1 MSKNERSK
9 NERSQL
15 QEDTGP
21 RKQQE
26 RQRRK
31 PDRRKPDQ
39 RIRRTCERLGSAL
52 VALIQEK
59 PIDDVTVQEVL
70 DRASVGRSTFYLHFR
85 DKDDLLLSQFERFL
99 ETMSTALSIRKEE
112 SHRVVPVAEL
122 FAHIGDQ
129 KKLYRT
135 LADSGRLNEFFDL
148 AQGYFAR
155 GIEQRL
161 TESRRLSNLRLSK
174 LPQRELAAHASALA
188 GSVLSLLRW
197 WLDRGAK
204 ESPRAMDELF
214 HRMVWNGL
222 Q

>member
-9 NERSQL
+9 LREHAGQ
-15 QEDTGP
+15 
-21 RKQQE
+21 RKQQ
-26 RQRRK
+26 QRRK
-31 PDRRKPDQ
+31 PDP
-39 RIRRTCERLGSAL
+39 RIRRTRERLGSAL
-52 VALIQEK
+52 VALIQER
-59 PIDDVTVQEVL
+59 PIDDVTVQDVL
-70 DRASVGRSTFYLHFR
+70 DRASVGRSTFYLHYS
-85 DKDDLLLSQFERFL
+85 DKDDLLLSQLEKFL

-122 FAHIGDQ
+122 FAHIGNQ
-129 KKLYRT
+129 KKLYRA

-161 TESRRLSNLRLSK
+161 TESKRLSNL
-174 LPQRELAAHASALA
+174 PQRESAARACALA

>member
-1 MSKNERSK
+1 M
-9 NERSQL
+9 Q
-15 QEDTGP
+15 
-21 RKQQE
+21 
-26 RQRRK
+26 
-31 PDRRKPDQ
+31 RRKPDQ
-39 RIRRTCERLGSAL
+39 RVRRTHERLGSAL

-85 DKDDLLLSQFERFL
+85 DTDDLLLSQLEKFL
-99 ETMSTALSIRKEE
+99 EGMSTALSLRKEK

-122 FAHIGDQ
+122 FAHIGSQ
-129 KKLYRT
+129 KKLYRA
-135 LADSGRLNEFFDL
+135 LADCGRLNDFFDL

-161 TESRRLSNLRLSK
+161 AESGRLPK
-174 LPQRELAAHASALA
+174 LPPGELGARACALA
-188 GSVLSLLRW
+188 GGLLSLLRW

-204 ESPRAMDELF
+204 EPPRAMDELF
-214 HRMVWNGL
+214 HRMVWGGL